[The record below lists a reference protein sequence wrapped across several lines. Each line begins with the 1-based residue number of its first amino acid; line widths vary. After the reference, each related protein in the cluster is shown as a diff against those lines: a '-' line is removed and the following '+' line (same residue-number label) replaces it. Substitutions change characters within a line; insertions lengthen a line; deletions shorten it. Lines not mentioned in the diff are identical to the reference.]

1 MKFSELP
8 TGTIFMIGGTRSYPK
23 LKLNI
28 GYVDIRD
35 EIYRPD
41 LIGGDKTDIE
51 IIDNEILY
59 SDFKNRFGMTKKE
72 TEQLLKKL
80 EK

>member
-8 TGTIFMIGGTRSYPK
+8 TGTIFAIEGTHSYPK
-23 LKLNI
+23 LKLNT

-41 LIGGDKTDIE
+41 IIYGDKTDIE
-51 IIDNEILY
+51 IIDKETLY
-59 SDFKNRFGMTKKE
+59 KDFEDRFGMCKE
-72 TEQLLKKL
+72 ETDKLLKKL
-80 EK
+80 QV